1 MVATAPGFC
10 LHARGSVCDSIDPD
24 GSTGLPKGIDLYLE
38 VCLKMIQLF
47 AFLNL
52 RFSFFHCLH
61 FLNCS

>member
-24 GSTGLPKGIDLYLE
+24 GSKGLPKGIDLYLE

-47 AFLNL
+47 AFLI
-52 RFSFFHCLH
+52 FVFHSFTV
-61 FLNCS
+61 